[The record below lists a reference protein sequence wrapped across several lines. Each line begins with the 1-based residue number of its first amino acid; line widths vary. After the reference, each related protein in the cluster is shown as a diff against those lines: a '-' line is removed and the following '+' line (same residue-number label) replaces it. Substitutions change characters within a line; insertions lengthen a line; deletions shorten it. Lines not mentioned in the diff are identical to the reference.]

1 MHPYDRCFRLVLP
14 VAVPALL
21 ATALAVGWWT
31 QPDRFVRG
39 RAPRQAIPFSHA
51 LHAGTLRIHCGYCHS
66 GAERA
71 PLAGIPSVETCMD
84 CHRVT
89 RTESPAIQQLT
100 RTYESGQ
107 RLAWQRVHALPHH
120 VAFDHRPHVAAGLA
134 CQSCHGEVQTMTVL
148 ERRMSLRMG
157 SCLACHRDP
166 GEGRAKGPEHCA
178 ACHR

>member
-1 MHPYDRCFRLVLP
+1 MHSFDRWVRWVLP
-14 VAVPALL
+14 VGGAAVL
-21 ATALAVGWWT
+21 ATVLSVGWFT
-31 QPDRFVRG
+31 QPARFVTG
-39 RAPRQAIPFSHA
+39 YAPEQPLPFSHR
-51 LHAGTLRIHCGYCHS
+51 LHAGTLRMDCGYCHS
-66 GAERA
+66 GASRSRT
-71 PLAGIPSVETCMD
+71 AGVPSLETCMD